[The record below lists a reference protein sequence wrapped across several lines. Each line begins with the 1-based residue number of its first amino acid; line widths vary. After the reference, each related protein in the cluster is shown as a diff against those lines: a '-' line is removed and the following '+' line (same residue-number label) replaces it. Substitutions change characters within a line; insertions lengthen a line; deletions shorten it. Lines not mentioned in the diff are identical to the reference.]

1 MKFISVL
8 IFLFSSVSFAQTVSR
23 IQGTEATINLEGHE
37 GLIVGD
43 RVHFLNSQL
52 STAGE
57 GEVLRLSAGGKKALV
72 KIVSGK
78 VKTGMTLEK
87 ISSSVSAPKETAAQS
102 SAGTAMRADG
112 ISYASLSESDRTI
125 LERGEISQARYV
137 IGGILATYPLG
148 LGIGHAVQGRY
159 MEKGWIFTVGEL
171 ASIAVFAAGM
181 GDCVASTWSSNKDN
195 CNGSGGLL
203 FAGAFGYVGF
213 RIWEAVDAW
222 ATPPEQNRRYR
233 ELKSRLPASEDT
245 ITFEPGFMP
254 LAGGGAL
261 GLRVTF

>member
-1 MKFISVL
+1 MKVISVL
-8 IFLFSSVSFAQTVSR
+8 IFLFSSISFAQTVSR

-37 GLIVGD
+37 GLNVGD

-78 VKTGMTLEK
+78 VKAGMTLEK

-102 SAGTAMRADG
+102 SAGAAMRADG
-112 ISYASLSESDRTI
+112 ISYASLSESDRAI
-125 LERGEISQARYV
+125 LERGEISQTRYV
-137 IGGILATYPLG
+137 VGGILATYPLG

-171 ASIAVFAAGM
+171 ASLMVLMAGF
-181 GDCVASTWSSNKDN
+181 GDCVDDAWSSNNN
-195 CNGSGGLL
+195 CNNSGGLV
-203 FAGAFGYVGF
+203 FAGAFGFVGF
-213 RIWEAVDAW
+213 RIWEAIDAW

-254 LAGGGAL
+254 LADGGGAL
-261 GLRVTF
+261 GLRLTF